1 MLAPQGAQCL
11 ISEIGKW
18 NETVLMALTTA
29 NMNLFSFSVDIAYLK
44 CQGLAEAQA
53 HGIGCKQKGAV
64 AKLICGPDQ
73 LFYFGYGEDI
83 GEGLHF
89 GGFDNVYPLPV
100 AFQDMLP
107 EELQAV
113 SVNLDS
119 APGMGFNQLGE
130 VGFSLFQ
137 GQ

>member
-53 HGIGCKQKGAV
+53 HGIGCKQKDPVTQLA
-64 AKLICGPDQ
+64 CRSDQ
-73 LFYFGYGEDI
+73 LLNLGEGEDI
-83 GEGLHF
+83 F
-89 GGFDNVYPLPV
+89 RVT
-100 AFQDMLP
+100 
-107 EELQAV
+107 
-113 SVNLDS
+113 
-119 APGMGFNQLGE
+119 
-130 VGFSLFQ
+130 
-137 GQ
+137 